1 MGCVPIQS
9 EAWAASASW
18 EVVVGEK
25 TAAKMNEWTPIA
37 RDYNPLKAGSIDGTD
52 EEPHDRAIWRAILTR
67 YVPNKGVT
75 GDPHLTLFVSRL
87 SLQTDEEKIKE
98 VFSRYGD
105 IRRIRLVK
113 DLVTGFSKG
122 YAFIEYKEER
132 ALLKAYRDANKL
144 VIDQNEVF
152 VDFELERTLSG
163 WIPRRLGG
171 GFGGKKESGQL
182 RFGGRDRPFRKPIN
196 LPAMK
201 NNIYAEGQ
209 LERSERSRSRERVRK
224 WRERGRDHERKRDR
238 RWQER
243 GRAQT
248 WGENERERE
257 RDSKDERTP
266 SRERKGRDKQRREK
280 KRERSRDRDPKK

>member
-1 MGCVPIQS
+1 M
-9 EAWAASASW
+9 
-18 EVVVGEK
+18 K
-25 TAAKMNEWTPIA
+25 EWTPIA
-37 RDYNPLKAGSIDGTD
+37 KDYNPLKAGSIDGTD
-52 EEPHDRAIWRAILTR
+52 EEPHDRAIWRAILAR
-67 YVPNKGVT
+67 YAPNKGVG

-87 SLQTDEEKIKE
+87 GLQTNEEKLKE

-122 YAFIEYKEER
+122 YAFIEFKDER
-132 ALLKAYRDANKL
+132 SLLKAYRDANKL
-144 VIDQNEVF
+144 VIDQHEVF
-152 VDFELERTLSG
+152 VDFELERTLGG

-201 NNIYAEGQ
+201 NNFYAEGH
-209 LERSERSRSRERVRK
+209 RERSRSRERARE
-224 WRERGRDHERKRDR
+224 WRERDHERNRDR

-243 GRAQT
+243 GRTQT
-248 WGENERERE
+248 LGENERDRE
-257 RDSKDERTP
+257 KDLKDERTP
-266 SRERKGRDKQRREK
+266 IREKKDRDRQRKDK
-280 KRERSRDRDPKK
+280 KRERSRDRDHRK